1 MPIKLDCPR
10 CKKPLAVPS
19 KKIGS
24 YVNCPHCTGRFWV
37 PDPDA
42 PENLPLPA
50 PGQGSP
56 SRATPPPAPNGSGA
70 RSPQA
75 PAPPPVYH
83 GPAYEFWRNTP
94 AVVDV
99 PAVHSPANP
108 DGLMQ
113 PAFAP
118 PPAPP
123 AGPLPPPRRVARFI
137 SAETADSPLKLA
149 EDGKLP
155 ELHLKEPGQREP
167 QEKSGRSVHP
177 LLLLVLLCTSMVL
190 STALVFIDFEPQDAS
205 GRQRAERARSVI
217 QEEFFANLDPAQPL
231 EPYQLLLREAQRA
244 HSVGDIRTERQRYQ
258 EVLRLLRAERGK
270 FDRGLTG
277 SRGRDEELEEQI
289 AIVLSE
295 L

>member
-24 YVNCPHCTGRFWV
+24 YVNCPHCAGRFWV
-37 PDPDA
+37 SKPDA
-42 PENLPLPA
+42 PENQPLPV
-50 PGQGSP
+50 PQNGL
-56 SRATPPPAPNGSGA
+56 SRATPPPAANGSGA
-70 RSPQA
+70 RQ
-75 PAPPPVYH
+75 APPPAD
-83 GPAYEFWRNTP
+83 GSPAYQFWQTAP
-94 AVVDV
+94 ATADA
-99 PAVHSPANP
+99 PAEGA
-108 DGLMQ
+108 MQ

-118 PPAPP
+118 PPAPS

-155 ELHLKEPGQREP
+155 ELHLSEPGQKAA
-167 QEKSGRSVHP
+167 QEKSGHSVHP
-177 LLLLVLLCTSMVL
+177 LLLLVLLFTSMVM
-190 STALVFIDFEPQDAS
+190 STALVFIDFEPQDTG
-205 GRQRAERARSVI
+205 GRQRAERARAVI
-217 QEEFFANLDPAQPL
+217 EEQFFAHLDPGQPL
-231 EPYQLLLREAQRA
+231 EPYQLRLREAQRA
-244 HSVGDIRTERQRYQ
+244 HSVGDMQTERQRYR
-258 EVLRLLRAERGK
+258 EVLQMLRAERGK

-277 SRGRDEELEEQI
+277 SRGRDEELEKQI